1 MMVGFVVDRFMGKR
15 MVGDV
20 EECDECG
27 RWRGITLKL
36 IVDADISGGVVFF
49 FCITLLLVFLA
60 YQICLLLL
68 LPLIIHSSYIFVSN
82 SLPLRLFPSLEIHFL
97 I

>member
-27 RWRGITLKL
+27 RWRGVTLKL
-36 IVDADISGGVVFF
+36 IVDADISGGVFLFF
-49 FCITLLLVFLA
+49 LLHNSPPCLPHLPNLSPLA
-60 YQICLLLL
+60 TPSNN
-68 LPLIIHSSYIFVSN
+68 PL
-82 SLPLRLFPSLEIHFL
+82 
-97 I
+97 

>member
-27 RWRGITLKL
+27 RWRGVTLKL

-49 FCITLLLVFLA
+49 FA
-60 YQICLLLL
+60 
-68 LPLIIHSSYIFVSN
+68 
-82 SLPLRLFPSLEIHFL
+82 
-97 I
+97 

>member
-27 RWRGITLKL
+27 RWRGVTLKL

-49 FCITLLLVFLA
+49 FFFA
-60 YQICLLLL
+60 
-68 LPLIIHSSYIFVSN
+68 
-82 SLPLRLFPSLEIHFL
+82 
-97 I
+97 